1 MDRAKIFIAFTFLLT
16 FAVCVSAQDYKYPNE
31 LKGFELFRNGK
42 WKSLKPLIST
52 KEDVEKIFGMDCFNG
67 CDYDENW
74 RVEIM
79 YISQC
84 WTYAGTEKLTPTVA
98 EEMIGKY
105 SNLNFYP
112 KKRIKRWQLKFGK
125 QFESRGG
132 GGASDASPSIY
143 DIYSDSLGLNY
154 EISAENTEDGKY
166 HKGDLISVIYGWSDS
181 DYEKYKNK
189 IKC

>member
-1 MDRAKIFIAFTFLLT
+1 MKLAKIFITFAFLLA
-16 FAVCVSAQDYKYPNE
+16 FALKALAQGYTYPNE
-31 LKGFELFRNGK
+31 LKGFELFRNGR
-42 WKSLKPLIST
+42 WKSLKPLVST
-52 KEDVEKIFGMDCFNG
+52 KEDVEKIFGKGCHEG

-84 WTYAGTEKLTPTVA
+84 WSYTGTEKLTPTVA

-112 KKRIKRWQLKFGK
+112 KKRIERQPLKFGK

-132 GGASDASPSIY
+132 GGASHASPSIY
-143 DIYSDSLGLNY
+143 NIYSDSLGLNY
-154 EISAENTEDGKY
+154 QISAENTEDGKY
-166 HKGDLISVIYGWSDS
+166 HEGDLVSIIYGWSDS